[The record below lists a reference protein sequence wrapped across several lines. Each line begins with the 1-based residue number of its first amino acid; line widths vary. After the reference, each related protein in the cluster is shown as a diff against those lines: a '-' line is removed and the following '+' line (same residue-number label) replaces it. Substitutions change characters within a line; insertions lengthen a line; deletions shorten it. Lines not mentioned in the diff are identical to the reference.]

1 MTNKTSTEI
10 MFDDLM
16 TLTAKNDAFM
26 WKDFTSVGGGTF
38 RIFSYRL
45 ASYSDFLERN
55 ALECRGSMFLINE
68 DCTYNRVA
76 SRTPQ
81 KFFNAYE
88 NPFTMYDKSILSNE
102 IAIVMDKLDGSIIST
117 FMDVDYIV
125 RTKSHASLNSDH
137 ALNSTA
143 LLHKDKEFYEEVY
156 QAEICG
162 YTVNMEYT
170 SPEFRIVLPYQE
182 DGLTVLNL
190 RHRHD
195 GTLLIGKELEA
206 TFPLLYARSVFA
218 KYGEID
224 STFPMR
230 ETLYESIEAVR
241 SMTDIEGYVLILK
254 DGRMCKIKTDWYS
267 ALHFT
272 KDSINV
278 DSRLYEA
285 VINGGSDDLKQM
297 FGTDLYSMKKIEKM
311 EQLVFSCY
319 NKLVHDVETFVEAN
333 KHMERKDYA
342 LKVQAEL
349 PNELGKPGLA
359 FSLYNSKPVD
369 YKGTMLKYMKEVLK
383 DFEV

>member
-1 MTNKTSTEI
+1 MSNVQDI
-10 MFDDLM
+10 FNDLM
-16 TLTAKNDAFM
+16 ALTEKNDAFM
-26 WKDFTSVGGGTF
+26 WKDFISPAGGFF

-45 ASYSDFLERN
+45 ASYSDFLEPN
-55 ALECRGSMFLINE
+55 ALECRGSMFKIDDNGELIGW
-68 DCTYNRVA
+68 A
-76 SRTPQ
+76 SRTPM

-88 NPFTMYDKSILSNE
+88 NPFTMYDKDTPSSD
-102 IAIVMDKLDGSIIST
+102 IAVVMDKLDGSIIST
-117 FMDVDYIV
+117 FVDVDYQV
-125 RTKSHASLNSDH
+125 RTKSHASLHSDH
-137 ALNSTA
+137 AYNSTKM
-143 LLHKDKEFYEEVY
+143 LHADKELYNEVHY
-156 QAEICG
+156 AESMG

-190 RHRHD
+190 RNRQT
-195 GTLLIGKELEA
+195 GVLLVGAALKE
-206 TFPLLYARSVFA
+206 FSPLLYERSVFA

-224 STFPMR
+224 ATFPMK
-230 ETLYESIEAVR
+230 ETLKESIDAVR
-241 SMTDIEGYVLILK
+241 TMTDIEGYVLILK
-254 DGRMCKIKTDWYS
+254 DGRMCKIKTDWYC

-297 FGTDLYSMKKIEKM
+297 FSTDLYAMKKIEKM

-319 NKLVHDVETFVEAN
+319 NKLVHDVESFVNAN
-333 KHMERKDYA
+333 KHLERKDYA

-349 PNELGKPGLA
+349 PNELGMPGLA

-369 YKGTMLKYMKEVLK
+369 YKGTLLKYMKDVLK